1 MLFKYNVRSNF
12 CSSSIFFPTKG
23 NRKFFPRYFFEL
35 LTYFLSYCVFSARY
49 DGPNPDVKSK
59 GCIGQVRR
67 SKRGQNI
74 TLTESGGALPPLEDT
89 SRRVPTAYLF
99 LHLNFIILFRRYGAP
114 VRFLRS
120 YIHDTNQHVRH
131 QGPGEQSS
139 VNNTENSFFRGQ
151 FCERSG
157 ALIRTR

>member
-1 MLFKYNVRSNF
+1 MNTHLSTIYAR
-12 CSSSIFFPTKG
+12 IFVQAVS
-23 NRKFFPRYFFEL
+23 FFLQKRIASFFLATFLYFL
-35 LTYFLSYCVFSARY
+35 RIFLSYRVFSARY
-49 DGPNPDVKSK
+49 HGPNPDVESK

-74 TLTESGGALPPLEDT
+74 TLTESGGALPPLEDA

-131 QGPGEQSS
+131 QGPEG
-139 VNNTENSFFRGQ
+139 
-151 FCERSG
+151 
-157 ALIRTR
+157 